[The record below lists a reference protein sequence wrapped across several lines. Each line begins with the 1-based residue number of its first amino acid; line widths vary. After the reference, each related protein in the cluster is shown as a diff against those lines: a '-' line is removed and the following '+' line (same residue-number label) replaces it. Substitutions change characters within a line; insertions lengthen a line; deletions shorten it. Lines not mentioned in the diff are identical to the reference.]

1 MSKYIGVSVPRVDGV
16 KKVTG
21 AAKYVGDMKWP
32 RMLYAKCVKS
42 PYAHAKILSIDVSAA
57 KALKGVHDVIT
68 GDYYTK
74 RGGLYLEDKNFLAV
88 NTVKFCGEPVVAVAA
103 ETPEIAEAA
112 CELVKVEYEP
122 LPVINN
128 PMEGMAKDAILI
140 HPELHTYKVV
150 PIFHPQAHTN
160 ISHHHIIRKGDADAA
175 FKYAEEH
182 PDEYYITEHEYHVPH
197 VQHTP
202 IENHIAVAQYEP
214 DGKCTVWASCQ
225 SPYAVRQALSA
236 SFDIPLNKMRII
248 SPYVGGGFG
257 AKAGT
262 TIEGIIIPLAMH
274 SKGRPVM
281 MEYTR
286 EEEFVNSYVRQGLY
300 TKIKTAVRKSDG
312 KFLAVQNDFY
322 WDGGAY
328 TEYGV
333 NIVKASGF
341 ASTGPYEFDN
351 VKTDAYCV
359 YTNNPVGGPY
369 RGFGMCE
376 IHFGIEQNIDEVAKE
391 IGMDPI
397 EIRRVNGL
405 APGKSTGTG
414 EIMKSCGFLEALD
427 QVAEAIQYDK
437 PCDPPS
443 GPHKV
448 RGKGIAGGWKSP
460 SQPTNAG
467 SAAIIRMNEDG
478 TFFLMTSGHDIG
490 QGSDTALTQ
499 IAAEVLCCDPSKFT
513 IRTGDTDH
521 TPYEWQTVASRITY
535 CAGNAIKLAAED
547 LKEKLLDL
555 AQIKLGYIKRELYLE
570 DGWIINRNHPES
582 RMPMSDLA
590 LGLAFED
597 GSGYGGPA
605 IGVGTF
611 TLPNNINYDPATGYS
626 PKPAAFWTTA
636 VAGAEV
642 EVDTETGIIEVK
654 KMVESCDPG
663 HIVNP
668 ELYKAQVEGGMMQA
682 LGTVLFEELKLKDG
696 KVLNKSFV
704 DYKIPTID
712 NAPETFIAMGVEHPE
727 ETGPYGAR
735 GIGEPAMV
743 PGAPA
748 IANAIY
754 NATGC
759 RFTEMPITPERM
771 LNRRSSQIRWHL
783 RKMTVKRKSGMI
795 LFCLMYPMFRL
806 IKAFL

>member
-427 QVAEAIQYDK
+427 QVAEAIEYDK
-437 PCDPPS
+437 PCDAPS

-636 VAGAEV
+636 VAGAEG

-771 LNRRSSQIRWHL
+771 L
-783 RKMTVKRKSGMI
+783 
-795 LFCLMYPMFRL
+795 
-806 IKAFL
+806 KALQEKAAAEKK

>member
-654 KMVESCDPG
+654 KMAESCDPG

-712 NAPETFIAMGVEHPE
+712 NTPETFIAMGVEHPE
-727 ETGPYGAR
+727 ETGPFGAR

-748 IANAIY
+748 IANAIF

-771 LNRRSSQIRWHL
+771 L
-783 RKMTVKRKSGMI
+783 
-795 LFCLMYPMFRL
+795 
-806 IKAFL
+806 KALQEKAAAEKK

>member
-1 MSKYIGVSVPRVDGV
+1 MSKYVGVSVPRVDGV

-42 PYAHAKILSIDVSAA
+42 PYAHAKIVSIDVSAA

-88 NTVKFCGEPVVAVAA
+88 NTVKFYGEPVVAIAA
-103 ETPEIAEAA
+103 ETPEIAEEA

-202 IENHIAVAQYEP
+202 IENHVAVAQYEP

-274 SKGRPVM
+274 CKGRPVM

-312 KFLAVQNDFY
+312 KFLAVQNNFY

-427 QVAEAIQYDK
+427 QVAEAIEYDK
-437 PCDPPS
+437 PCEKPS
-443 GPHKV
+443 APNKV

-490 QGSDTALTQ
+490 QGSDTALIQ

-535 CAGNAIKLAAED
+535 CAGNATKLAAED

-636 VAGAEV
+636 AAGAEV
-642 EVDTETGIIEVK
+642 EIDTETGVIEVK

-682 LGTVLFEELKLKDG
+682 LGTVLYEELKLKDG

-712 NAPETFIAMGVEHPE
+712 NTPETFIAMGVEHPE

-759 RFTEMPITPERM
+759 RFTEMPITPEKM
-771 LNRRSSQIRWHL
+771 L
-783 RKMTVKRKSGMI
+783 
-795 LFCLMYPMFRL
+795 
-806 IKAFL
+806 KALQEKAAAEKK

>member
-1 MSKYIGVSVPRVDGV
+1 MSKYVGVSVPRVDGV

-42 PYAHAKILSIDVSAA
+42 TYAHAKIVSIDVSAA

-128 PMEGMAKDAILI
+128 PMEGMAKDAVLI

-236 SFDIPLNKMRII
+236 TFDIPLNKMRII

-274 SKGRPVM
+274 CKGRPVM

-427 QVAEAIQYDK
+427 QVAEAIEYDK
-437 PCDPPS
+437 PCDAPS

-535 CAGNAIKLAAED
+535 CAGNAIKLSAED

-636 VAGAEV
+636 AAGAEV
-642 EVDTETGIIEVK
+642 EIDTETGVIEVK

-682 LGTVLFEELKLKDG
+682 LGTVLYEELKLKDG

-771 LNRRSSQIRWHL
+771 L
-783 RKMTVKRKSGMI
+783 
-795 LFCLMYPMFRL
+795 
-806 IKAFL
+806 KALQEKAAAEKK

>member
-286 EEEFVNSYVRQGLY
+286 EEEFVNSYVRQGVY

-312 KFLAVQNDFY
+312 KFLAVQNNFY

-611 TLPNNINYDPATGYS
+611 TLPNIINYDPATGYS

-771 LNRRSSQIRWHL
+771 L
-783 RKMTVKRKSGMI
+783 
-795 LFCLMYPMFRL
+795 
-806 IKAFL
+806 KALQEKAAAEKK

>member
-236 SFDIPLNKMRII
+236 SFDIPLNKMRVI

-427 QVAEAIQYDK
+427 QVAEAIEYDK
-437 PCDPPS
+437 PCDAPS

-771 LNRRSSQIRWHL
+771 L
-783 RKMTVKRKSGMI
+783 
-795 LFCLMYPMFRL
+795 
-806 IKAFL
+806 KALQEKAAAEKK

>member
-42 PYAHAKILSIDVSAA
+42 PYAHAKIVSIDVSAA

-128 PMEGMAKDAILI
+128 PMEGMAKDAVLI

-236 SFDIPLNKMRII
+236 TFDIPLNKMRII

-274 SKGRPVM
+274 CKGRPVM

-427 QVAEAIQYDK
+427 QVAEAIEYDK
-437 PCDPPS
+437 PCDAPS

-460 SQPTNAG
+460 SQPTTAG

-521 TPYEWQTVASRITY
+521 TPYERQTVASRITY

-636 VAGAEV
+636 AAGAEV
-642 EVDTETGIIEVK
+642 EIDTETGVIEVK

-682 LGTVLFEELKLKDG
+682 LGTVLYEELKLKDG

-771 LNRRSSQIRWHL
+771 L
-783 RKMTVKRKSGMI
+783 
-795 LFCLMYPMFRL
+795 
-806 IKAFL
+806 KALQEKAAAEKK

>member
-42 PYAHAKILSIDVSAA
+42 PYAHAKIVSIDVSAA

-128 PMEGMAKDAILI
+128 PMEGMAKDAVLI

-236 SFDIPLNKMRII
+236 TFDIPLNKMRII

-274 SKGRPVM
+274 CKGRPVM

-312 KFLAVQNDFY
+312 KFLAVQNNFY

-427 QVAEAIQYDK
+427 QVAEAIEYDK
-437 PCDPPS
+437 PCDAPS
-443 GPHKV
+443 GPHKI

-636 VAGAEV
+636 AAGAEV
-642 EVDTETGIIEVK
+642 EIDTETGVIEVK

-682 LGTVLFEELKLKDG
+682 LGTVLYEELKLKDG

-771 LNRRSSQIRWHL
+771 L
-783 RKMTVKRKSGMI
+783 
-795 LFCLMYPMFRL
+795 
-806 IKAFL
+806 KALQEKAAAEKK

>member
-236 SFDIPLNKMRII
+236 TFDIPLNKMRII

-286 EEEFVNSYVRQGLY
+286 EEEFVNSYVRQGVY

-312 KFLAVQNDFY
+312 KFLAVQNNFY

-654 KMVESCDPG
+654 KMAESCDPG

-712 NAPETFIAMGVEHPE
+712 NTPETFIAMGVEHPE
-727 ETGPYGAR
+727 ETGPFGAR

-771 LNRRSSQIRWHL
+771 L
-783 RKMTVKRKSGMI
+783 
-795 LFCLMYPMFRL
+795 
-806 IKAFL
+806 KALQEKAAAEKK

>member
-1 MSKYIGVSVPRVDGV
+1 MSKYVGVSVPRVDGV

-42 PYAHAKILSIDVSAA
+42 PYAHAKIVSIDVSAA

-88 NTVKFCGEPVVAVAA
+88 NTVKFYGEPVVAVAA
-103 ETPEIAEAA
+103 ETPEIAEEA
-112 CELVKVEYEP
+112 CDLVKVEYEP

-202 IENHIAVAQYEP
+202 IENHVAVAQYEP

-236 SFDIPLNKMRII
+236 TFDIPLNKMRII

-274 SKGRPVM
+274 CKGRPVM

-286 EEEFVNSYVRQGLY
+286 EEEFVNSYLRQGVY

-312 KFLAVQNDFY
+312 KFLAVQNNFY

-427 QVAEAIQYDK
+427 QVAEAIEYDK
-437 PCDPPS
+437 PCDKPS
-443 GPHKV
+443 APNKV

-490 QGSDTALTQ
+490 QGSDTALIQ

-535 CAGNAIKLAAED
+535 CAGNATKLAAED

-636 VAGAEV
+636 AAGAEV
-642 EVDTETGIIEVK
+642 EIDTETGVIEVK

-712 NAPETFIAMGVEHPE
+712 NTPETFIAMGVEHPE

-759 RFTEMPITPERM
+759 RFTEMPITPEKM
-771 LNRRSSQIRWHL
+771 L
-783 RKMTVKRKSGMI
+783 
-795 LFCLMYPMFRL
+795 
-806 IKAFL
+806 KALQEKAAAEKK

>member
-754 NATGC
+754 NATGLPLH
-759 RFTEMPITPERM
+759 RDAHHSRAHAEGPAG
-771 LNRRSSQIRWHL
+771 
-783 RKMTVKRKSGMI
+783 KSR
-795 LFCLMYPMFRL
+795 C
-806 IKAFL
+806 

>member
-42 PYAHAKILSIDVSAA
+42 PYAHAKIVSIDISAA

-88 NTVKFCGEPVVAVAA
+88 NTVKFCGEPVVAIAA

-128 PMEGMAKDAILI
+128 PMEGMAKDAVLI

-236 SFDIPLNKMRII
+236 TFDIPLNKMRII

-312 KFLAVQNDFY
+312 KFLAVQNNFY

-437 PCDPPS
+437 PCDAPS
-443 GPHKV
+443 GPHKI

-636 VAGAEV
+636 AAGAEV
-642 EVDTETGIIEVK
+642 EIDTETGVIEVK

-682 LGTVLFEELKLKDG
+682 LGTVLYEELLLKDG

-712 NAPETFIAMGVEHPE
+712 NTPETFIAMGVEHPE

-748 IANAIY
+748 IANAIF

-759 RFTEMPITPERM
+759 RFTEMPITPEKM
-771 LNRRSSQIRWHL
+771 L
-783 RKMTVKRKSGMI
+783 
-795 LFCLMYPMFRL
+795 
-806 IKAFL
+806 KALQEKAAAEKK

>member
-1 MSKYIGVSVPRVDGV
+1 MSKYFGVSVPRVDGV

-654 KMVESCDPG
+654 QMVESCDPG

-771 LNRRSSQIRWHL
+771 L
-783 RKMTVKRKSGMI
+783 
-795 LFCLMYPMFRL
+795 
-806 IKAFL
+806 KALQEKAAAEKK

>member
-128 PMEGMAKDAILI
+128 PMEGMAKDAVLI

-236 SFDIPLNKMRII
+236 TFDIPLNKMRII

-286 EEEFVNSYVRQGLY
+286 EEEFVNSYVRQGVY

-312 KFLAVQNDFY
+312 KFLAVQNNFY

-682 LGTVLFEELKLKDG
+682 LGTVLYEELKLKDG

-771 LNRRSSQIRWHL
+771 L
-783 RKMTVKRKSGMI
+783 
-795 LFCLMYPMFRL
+795 
-806 IKAFL
+806 KALQEKAAAEKK

>member
-42 PYAHAKILSIDVSAA
+42 PYAHAKIVSIDVSAA

-88 NTVKFCGEPVVAVAA
+88 NTVKFCGEPVVAIAA

-128 PMEGMAKDAILI
+128 PMEGMAKDAVLI

-236 SFDIPLNKMRII
+236 TFDIPLNKMRII

-437 PCDPPS
+437 PCDAPS
-443 GPHKV
+443 GPHKI

-636 VAGAEV
+636 AAGAEV
-642 EVDTETGIIEVK
+642 EIDTETGVIEVK

-682 LGTVLFEELKLKDG
+682 LGTVLYEELLLKDG

-712 NAPETFIAMGVEHPE
+712 NTPETFIAMGVEHPE

-748 IANAIY
+748 IANAIF

-759 RFTEMPITPERM
+759 RFTEMPITPEKM
-771 LNRRSSQIRWHL
+771 L
-783 RKMTVKRKSGMI
+783 
-795 LFCLMYPMFRL
+795 
-806 IKAFL
+806 KALQEKAAAEKK

>member
-42 PYAHAKILSIDVSAA
+42 PYAHAKIVSIDVSAA

-103 ETPEIAEAA
+103 ETPEIDEAA

-128 PMEGMAKDAILI
+128 PMEGMAKDAVLI

-236 SFDIPLNKMRII
+236 TFDIPLNKMRII

-274 SKGRPVM
+274 CKGRPVM

-427 QVAEAIQYDK
+427 QVAEAIEYDK
-437 PCDPPS
+437 PCDAPS

-636 VAGAEV
+636 AAGAEV
-642 EVDTETGIIEVK
+642 EIDTETGVIEVK

-682 LGTVLFEELKLKDG
+682 LGTVLYEELKLKDG

-712 NAPETFIAMGVEHPE
+712 NTPETFIAMGVEHPE

-771 LNRRSSQIRWHL
+771 L
-783 RKMTVKRKSGMI
+783 
-795 LFCLMYPMFRL
+795 
-806 IKAFL
+806 KALQEKAAAEKK

>member
-42 PYAHAKILSIDVSAA
+42 PYAHAKIVSIDISAA

-88 NTVKFCGEPVVAVAA
+88 NTVKFYGEPVVAIAA

-112 CELVKVEYEP
+112 CDLVKVEYEP

-128 PMEGMAKDAILI
+128 PMEGMAKDAVLI

-236 SFDIPLNKMRII
+236 TFDIPLNKMRII

-312 KFLAVQNDFY
+312 KFLAVQNNFY

-682 LGTVLFEELKLKDG
+682 LGTVLYEELKLKDG

-771 LNRRSSQIRWHL
+771 L
-783 RKMTVKRKSGMI
+783 
-795 LFCLMYPMFRL
+795 
-806 IKAFL
+806 KALQEKAAAEKK

>member
-626 PKPAAFWTTA
+626 PKPAAYWTTA
-636 VAGAEV
+636 AAGAEV
-642 EVDTETGIIEVK
+642 EIDTETGVIEVK

-771 LNRRSSQIRWHL
+771 L
-783 RKMTVKRKSGMI
+783 
-795 LFCLMYPMFRL
+795 
-806 IKAFL
+806 KALQEKAAAEKK

>member
-128 PMEGMAKDAILI
+128 PMEGMAKDAVLI

-236 SFDIPLNKMRII
+236 TFDIPLNKMRII

-312 KFLAVQNDFY
+312 KFLAVQNNFY

-654 KMVESCDPG
+654 KMAESCDPG

-771 LNRRSSQIRWHL
+771 L
-783 RKMTVKRKSGMI
+783 
-795 LFCLMYPMFRL
+795 
-806 IKAFL
+806 KALQEKAAAEKK

>member
-42 PYAHAKILSIDVSAA
+42 PYAHAKIVSIDVSAA

-128 PMEGMAKDAILI
+128 PMEGMAKDAVLI

-236 SFDIPLNKMRII
+236 TFDIPLNKMRII

-274 SKGRPVM
+274 CKGRPVM

-427 QVAEAIQYDK
+427 QVAEAIEYDK
-437 PCDPPS
+437 PCDAPT

-636 VAGAEV
+636 AAGAEV
-642 EVDTETGIIEVK
+642 EIDTETGVIEVK

-682 LGTVLFEELKLKDG
+682 LGTVLYEELKLKDG

-712 NAPETFIAMGVEHPE
+712 NTPETFIAMGVEHPE

-771 LNRRSSQIRWHL
+771 L
-783 RKMTVKRKSGMI
+783 
-795 LFCLMYPMFRL
+795 
-806 IKAFL
+806 KALQEKAAAEKK

>member
-427 QVAEAIQYDK
+427 QVAEAIEYDK
-437 PCDPPS
+437 PCDAPS

-642 EVDTETGIIEVK
+642 EVDTETGVIEVK

-771 LNRRSSQIRWHL
+771 L
-783 RKMTVKRKSGMI
+783 
-795 LFCLMYPMFRL
+795 
-806 IKAFL
+806 KALQEKAAAEKK

>member
-112 CELVKVEYEP
+112 CDLVKVEYEP

-286 EEEFVNSYVRQGLY
+286 EEEFVNSYVRQGVY

-312 KFLAVQNDFY
+312 KFLAVQNNFY

-771 LNRRSSQIRWHL
+771 L
-783 RKMTVKRKSGMI
+783 
-795 LFCLMYPMFRL
+795 
-806 IKAFL
+806 KALQEKAAAEKK

>member
-42 PYAHAKILSIDVSAA
+42 PYAHAKIVSIDVSAA

-88 NTVKFCGEPVVAVAA
+88 NTVKFCGEPVVAIAA

-128 PMEGMAKDAILI
+128 PMEGMAKDAVLI

-236 SFDIPLNKMRII
+236 TFDIPLNKMRII

-312 KFLAVQNDFY
+312 KFLAVQNNFY

-437 PCDPPS
+437 PCDAPS
-443 GPHKV
+443 GPHKI

-499 IAAEVLCCDPSKFT
+499 IAAEVLCCEPSKFT

-636 VAGAEV
+636 AAGAEV
-642 EVDTETGIIEVK
+642 EIDTETGVIEVK

-682 LGTVLFEELKLKDG
+682 LGTVLYEELLLKDG

-712 NAPETFIAMGVEHPE
+712 NTPETFIAMGVEHPE

-748 IANAIY
+748 IANAIF

-759 RFTEMPITPERM
+759 RFTEMPITPEKM
-771 LNRRSSQIRWHL
+771 L
-783 RKMTVKRKSGMI
+783 
-795 LFCLMYPMFRL
+795 
-806 IKAFL
+806 KALQEKAAAEKK

>member
-128 PMEGMAKDAILI
+128 PMEGMAKDAVLI

-182 PDEYYITEHEYHVPH
+182 PDEYYITEHEYHAPH

-236 SFDIPLNKMRII
+236 TFDIPLNKMRII

-312 KFLAVQNDFY
+312 KFLAVQNNFY

-771 LNRRSSQIRWHL
+771 L
-783 RKMTVKRKSGMI
+783 
-795 LFCLMYPMFRL
+795 
-806 IKAFL
+806 KALQEKAAAEKK

>member
-42 PYAHAKILSIDVSAA
+42 PYAHAKIVSIDISAA

-128 PMEGMAKDAILI
+128 PMEGMAKDAVLI

-236 SFDIPLNKMRII
+236 TFDIPLNKMRII

-312 KFLAVQNDFY
+312 KFLAVQNNFY

-771 LNRRSSQIRWHL
+771 L
-783 RKMTVKRKSGMI
+783 
-795 LFCLMYPMFRL
+795 
-806 IKAFL
+806 KALQEKAAAENK

>member
-21 AAKYVGDMKWP
+21 AAKYVGDMKWS

-42 PYAHAKILSIDVSAA
+42 PYAHAKIVSIDISAA

-88 NTVKFCGEPVVAVAA
+88 NTVKFYGEPVVAIAA

-112 CELVKVEYEP
+112 CDLVKVEYEP

-128 PMEGMAKDAILI
+128 PMEGMAKDAVLI

-236 SFDIPLNKMRII
+236 TFDIPLNKMRII

-312 KFLAVQNDFY
+312 KFLAVQNNFY

-443 GPHKV
+443 GPNKV

-771 LNRRSSQIRWHL
+771 L
-783 RKMTVKRKSGMI
+783 
-795 LFCLMYPMFRL
+795 
-806 IKAFL
+806 KALQEKAAAEKK

>member
-427 QVAEAIQYDK
+427 QVAEAIEYDK
-437 PCDPPS
+437 PCDAPS

-748 IANAIY
+748 IAHAIY

-771 LNRRSSQIRWHL
+771 L
-783 RKMTVKRKSGMI
+783 
-795 LFCLMYPMFRL
+795 
-806 IKAFL
+806 KALQEKAAAEKK

>member
-236 SFDIPLNKMRII
+236 TFDIPLNKMRII

-437 PCDPPS
+437 PCEAPS

-636 VAGAEV
+636 AAGAEV
-642 EVDTETGIIEVK
+642 EIDTETGVIEVK

-712 NAPETFIAMGVEHPE
+712 NTPETFIAMGVEHPE
-727 ETGPYGAR
+727 ETGPFGAR

-771 LNRRSSQIRWHL
+771 L
-783 RKMTVKRKSGMI
+783 
-795 LFCLMYPMFRL
+795 
-806 IKAFL
+806 KALQEKAAAEKK

>member
-1 MSKYIGVSVPRVDGV
+1 MSKYVGVSVPRVDGV

-42 PYAHAKILSIDVSAA
+42 PYAHAKIVSIDVSAA

-88 NTVKFCGEPVVAVAA
+88 NTVKFYGEPVVAVAA
-103 ETPEIAEAA
+103 ETPEIAEEA
-112 CELVKVEYEP
+112 CDLVKVEYEP

-202 IENHIAVAQYEP
+202 IENHVAVAQYEP

-236 SFDIPLNKMRII
+236 TFDIPLNKMRII

-274 SKGRPVM
+274 CKGRPVM

-286 EEEFVNSYVRQGLY
+286 EEEFVNSYLRQGVY

-312 KFLAVQNDFY
+312 KFLAVQNNFY

-427 QVAEAIQYDK
+427 QVAEAIEYDK
-437 PCDPPS
+437 PCEKPS
-443 GPHKV
+443 APNKV

-490 QGSDTALTQ
+490 QGSDTALIQ

-535 CAGNAIKLAAED
+535 CAGNATKLAAED

-636 VAGAEV
+636 AAGAEV
-642 EVDTETGIIEVK
+642 EIDTETGVIEVK

-712 NAPETFIAMGVEHPE
+712 NTPETFIAMGVEHPE

-759 RFTEMPITPERM
+759 RFTEMPITPEKM
-771 LNRRSSQIRWHL
+771 L
-783 RKMTVKRKSGMI
+783 
-795 LFCLMYPMFRL
+795 
-806 IKAFL
+806 KALQEKAAAEKK

>member
-42 PYAHAKILSIDVSAA
+42 PYAHAKIVSIDISAA

-88 NTVKFCGEPVVAVAA
+88 NTVKFYGEPVVAIAA

-112 CELVKVEYEP
+112 CDLVKVEYEP

-128 PMEGMAKDAILI
+128 PMEGMAKDAVLI

-236 SFDIPLNKMRII
+236 TFDIPLNKMRII

-312 KFLAVQNDFY
+312 KFLAVQNNFY

-427 QVAEAIQYDK
+427 QVAEAIEYDK
-437 PCDPPS
+437 PCDAPS

-771 LNRRSSQIRWHL
+771 L
-783 RKMTVKRKSGMI
+783 
-795 LFCLMYPMFRL
+795 
-806 IKAFL
+806 KALQEKAAAEKK

>member
-414 EIMKSCGFLEALD
+414 EIMTSCGFLEALD
-427 QVAEAIQYDK
+427 QVAEAIEYDK
-437 PCDPPS
+437 PCDAPS

-771 LNRRSSQIRWHL
+771 L
-783 RKMTVKRKSGMI
+783 
-795 LFCLMYPMFRL
+795 
-806 IKAFL
+806 KALQEKAAAEKK

>member
-42 PYAHAKILSIDVSAA
+42 PYAHAKIVSIDISAA

-88 NTVKFCGEPVVAVAA
+88 NTVKFYGEPVVAIAA

-128 PMEGMAKDAILI
+128 PMEGMAKDAVLI

-236 SFDIPLNKMRII
+236 TFDIPLNKMRII

-312 KFLAVQNDFY
+312 KFLAVQNNFY

-682 LGTVLFEELKLKDG
+682 LGTVLYEELKLKDG

-712 NAPETFIAMGVEHPE
+712 NTPETFIAMGVEHPE

-771 LNRRSSQIRWHL
+771 L
-783 RKMTVKRKSGMI
+783 
-795 LFCLMYPMFRL
+795 
-806 IKAFL
+806 KALQEKAAAEKK

>member
-42 PYAHAKILSIDVSAA
+42 PYAHAKIVSIDVSAA

-128 PMEGMAKDAILI
+128 PMEGMAKDAVLI

-236 SFDIPLNKMRII
+236 TFDIPLNKMRII

-274 SKGRPVM
+274 CKGRPVM

-427 QVAEAIQYDK
+427 QVAEAIEYDK
-437 PCDPPS
+437 PCDAPS

-636 VAGAEV
+636 AAGAEV
-642 EVDTETGIIEVK
+642 EIDTETGVIEVK

-682 LGTVLFEELKLKDG
+682 LGTVLYEELKLKDG

-712 NAPETFIAMGVEHPE
+712 NAPETFIAMVVEHPE

-771 LNRRSSQIRWHL
+771 L
-783 RKMTVKRKSGMI
+783 
-795 LFCLMYPMFRL
+795 
-806 IKAFL
+806 KALQEKAAAEKK

>member
-42 PYAHAKILSIDVSAA
+42 PYAHAKIVSIDISAA

-88 NTVKFCGEPVVAVAA
+88 NTVKFYGEPVVAIAA

-112 CELVKVEYEP
+112 CDLVKVEYEP

-128 PMEGMAKDAILI
+128 PMEGMAKDAVLI

-236 SFDIPLNKMRII
+236 TFDIPLNKMRII

-312 KFLAVQNDFY
+312 KFLAVQNNFY

-448 RGKGIAGGWKSP
+448 RGKGSAGGWKSP

-771 LNRRSSQIRWHL
+771 L
-783 RKMTVKRKSGMI
+783 
-795 LFCLMYPMFRL
+795 
-806 IKAFL
+806 KALQEKAAAEKK

>member
-743 PGAPA
+743 PGAAA

-771 LNRRSSQIRWHL
+771 L
-783 RKMTVKRKSGMI
+783 
-795 LFCLMYPMFRL
+795 
-806 IKAFL
+806 KALQEKAAAEKK

>member
-74 RGGLYLEDKNFLAV
+74 RGGQYLEDKNFLAV

-427 QVAEAIQYDK
+427 QVAEAIEYDK
-437 PCDPPS
+437 PCDAPS

-771 LNRRSSQIRWHL
+771 L
-783 RKMTVKRKSGMI
+783 
-795 LFCLMYPMFRL
+795 
-806 IKAFL
+806 KALQEKAAAEKK

>member
-414 EIMKSCGFLEALD
+414 EIMKFCGFLEALD

-771 LNRRSSQIRWHL
+771 L
-783 RKMTVKRKSGMI
+783 
-795 LFCLMYPMFRL
+795 
-806 IKAFL
+806 KALQEKAAAEKK